1 MKKILI
7 TGGSGFI
14 GSRLVSFLEKTN
26 HSIVLLS
33 RLPRSNSKTFIC
45 DFMTDQIPK
54 DAFIGVDTV
63 FHLAGLAHDTKEKEK
78 MSNFYEKLNVD
89 STVQLAKLAIENKV
103 KKFIFVSSV
112 KAGGKSIHGSYSNEN
127 DQVEPEEIYGK
138 TKRDAE
144 LKLLQMSLRSNMH
157 ISIIRPS
164 LVYGPNVKG
173 NLKLMI
179 QGISQ
184 GWFPPLPKINNKK
197 TMVHVDDLVRALLF
211 VSQEDLANG
220 EIFNITDGKTYSTR
234 EIYESVCFSLNK
246 SVPNWTTPK
255 IIFDF
260 LSILSPSFK
269 NKINKLLGDEFH
281 SSKKIESLG
290 FKPNL
295 TIKDMNET
303 LF

>member
-14 GSRLVSFLEKTN
+14 GSRLISLLEKTN

-33 RLPRSNSKTFIC
+33 RLPKSNLKTFIC
-45 DFMTDQIPK
+45 DFMTDEIPK

-63 FHLAGLAHDTKEKEK
+63 FHLAGRAHDIKEKEK

-89 STVQLAKLAIENKV
+89 FTVKLANLAIENQV

-112 KAGGKSIHGSYSNEN
+112 KAAGKSMHENYSNEN
-127 DQVEPEEIYGK
+127 DQFEPEEIYGK

-144 LKLLQMSLRSNMH
+144 LKLLRMCLSSDMH

-184 GWFPPLPKINNKK
+184 GWFPPLPKINNKR
-197 TMVHVDDLVRALLF
+197 TMVHVDDLVRAILL
-211 VSQEDLANG
+211 VSKEDSANG
-220 EIFNITDGKTYSTR
+220 EIFNVTDGKTYSTR
-234 EIYESVCFSLNK
+234 EIYESICFSLNK

-260 LSILSPSFK
+260 LSFISPSFK
-269 NKINKLLGDEFH
+269 NKINKLLGDELY
-281 SSKKIESLG
+281 SSKKIELLG

-295 TIKDMNET
+295 TIMDMNET